1 MAYLVISTSLNAD
14 SKSRVMARE
23 AQKQLSNQDVEAEW
37 LDLAE
42 IPLPMCDGGDAYS
55 DANVVDVGTRI
66 EAAEAIIFATPI
78 YNFACS
84 ASAKNLIEL
93 TGPKWSGKVV
103 GLLCAAGGPRSYMA
117 IMGLANQLML
127 DFRCTIVPR
136 FAYAHSAAFVND
148 VISDED
154 VTGRIHSL
162 ATDLIRFQMGLQKS
176 D

>member
-78 YNFACS
+78 
-84 ASAKNLIEL
+84 
-93 TGPKWSGKVV
+93 
-103 GLLCAAGGPRSYMA
+103 
-117 IMGLANQLML
+117 
-127 DFRCTIVPR
+127 
-136 FAYAHSAAFVND
+136 
-148 VISDED
+148 
-154 VTGRIHSL
+154 
-162 ATDLIRFQMGLQKS
+162 
-176 D
+176 